1 MQLRVLGVA
10 ALSATLFVLGAFGTT
25 VAGARPDTTVPQV
38 FVPIQVT
45 ITDSRISLNRR
56 SANRGDAVRFT
67 IRNTGTRVHGFT
79 LGVPHRS
86 VGTQVGF
93 SATLRPKQEK
103 LYLLFLDYRGALPYR
118 SNIKADL
125 KKPGMRG
132 VFKIL

>member
-1 MQLRVLGVA
+1 MQLRVLALG
-10 ALSATLFVLGAFGTT
+10 ALSAALFVPGALGSALGS
-25 VAGARPDTTVPQV
+25 ARPNTTVPQV

-67 IRNTGTRVHGFT
+67 IRNAGTRVHGFT
-79 LGVPHRS
+79 LGNPQRS

-93 SATLRPKQEK
+93 SATLKPNQEK
-103 LYLLFLDYRGALPYR
+103 LYLLFLDYRGALQYR
-118 SNIKADL
+118 STIKADL

-132 VFKIL
+132 IFKIL